1 MAADNT
7 ATAVPRRYF
16 LETITNV
23 SIMRAR
29 IAQKGPAELLFGFRM
44 AFLVWSRKDGPN
56 SRSDRDA
63 APISRGILKHY
74 SGAAS

>member
-1 MAADNT
+1 
-7 ATAVPRRYF
+7 
-16 LETITNV
+16 
-23 SIMRAR
+23 MRAR

-56 SRSDRDA
+56 SRFDRDA